1 MTKVKNM
8 LKNIHIQKEIT
19 ANIFGGVEYFVSKQ
33 AKCIK

>member
-33 AKCIK
+33 A